1 MTGVPK
7 KDVSQFERNL
17 RDLRSGLTTPSD
29 IFKFLES
36 KELADLNHILEN
48 YQLTF
53 DVFSVKYLT
62 MIIRDF
68 LSNPSK
74 QDILFASFGFFEEYD
89 TITVQERHRLFCRYV
104 GTLDKQKKL
113 EKPYDIYW
121 AEKGIDKQMN
131 TKENSTI
138 KLLYKHVKLKFEKG
152 TNKLNYCNNDET
164 IERII
169 RTPRPSPNYLS
180 CSGYR
185 KAFFEGRTFYVPLK
199 ESEKIFNWHPQS
211 DTHKIIATS
220 KNHAQKFIGSEFVQ
234 DKTGDKEV
242 RCAIDANLIPQDA
255 DTDYIAEIQDQ
266 EILPSDPQKE
276 EQREEVPTKAMPLS

>member
-74 QDILFASFGFFEEYD
+74 QDILFAAFGFFE
-89 TITVQERHRLFCRYV
+89 
-104 GTLDKQKKL
+104 
-113 EKPYDIYW
+113 
-121 AEKGIDKQMN
+121 
-131 TKENSTI
+131 
-138 KLLYKHVKLKFEKG
+138 
-152 TNKLNYCNNDET
+152 
-164 IERII
+164 
-169 RTPRPSPNYLS
+169 
-180 CSGYR
+180 
-185 KAFFEGRTFYVPLK
+185 
-199 ESEKIFNWHPQS
+199 
-211 DTHKIIATS
+211 
-220 KNHAQKFIGSEFVQ
+220 
-234 DKTGDKEV
+234 
-242 RCAIDANLIPQDA
+242 
-255 DTDYIAEIQDQ
+255 
-266 EILPSDPQKE
+266 
-276 EQREEVPTKAMPLS
+276 